1 MVTERERSSV
11 VRRQLGRRLR
21 RLRFEAHK
29 TIEDVIYAGVAS
41 RAKIWRIEAG
51 RASVKVGDVLAFSR
65 LYKVDSAMT
74 EELIRLAE
82 ASKGTGYLEDFN
94 DETWESIGLYAEME
108 ADAAVICDYQ
118 SELVFGLLQ
127 TEAYARVVV
136 EEDPSFSSATINRRV
151 AFRLRRQR
159 AFFERETPGRLDAI
173 VTAGALSVQVGSAA
187 VMEEQREHLKALANR
202 DGVSIR
208 VLPFENGLH
217 RAAHGPFTMLD
228 FDDPDDP
235 SVVYV
240 ESLIGGRYI
249 ELPEHVARFR
259 AVFEQL
265 RARAVPVEEY
275 CDERI
280 DPVGQGDCQR
290 HDR

>member
-1 MVTERERSSV
+1 
-11 VRRQLGRRLR
+11 
-21 RLRFEAHK
+21 
-29 TIEDVIYAGVAS
+29 VAS

-235 SVVYV
+235 SIVYV

-249 ELPEHVARFR
+249 ELEEHVAQYR
-259 AVFEQL
+259 AAFEQM

-280 DPVGQGDCQR
+280 DTVGQGGGQQ